1 MALLS
6 VISNENNSVL
16 GYPTISADEKKGEV
30 KVVGFIFSD
39 GLKSQFTYAKPILDK
54 YGFKATFDVICNNVG
69 KKDGYM
75 NWGEIKTLHDGGN
88 DIGSHSMS
96 HVRLTNLSKSS
107 IEYEVG
113 NSKKCLQDYGI
124 NPVSFEYPFSEGSDN
139 KTVVEI
145 VAKYYD
151 LATRGNDPLMFLR
164 CDGTVQYDQ
173 KNCKTYTNNG
183 TPTYANKYSIR
194 NWSHDFEKVENSYS
208 EDQALQRFIDVV
220 NSQSKYNKEGI
231 VKAIPIIM
239 YHGIGQSK
247 LDSVTNV
254 DLFQKEM
261 KYIYDNN
268 FKVITISQLGYDA
281 ENNYLYLKQ
290 LGSQPEVPTTS
301 ITTTNVTTPVEVP
314 TTSITTTNVTTPIAA
329 PRGNIVLEIL
339 NQLFGLKENNATSH

>member
-1 MALLS
+1 M
-6 VISNENNSVL
+6 
-16 GYPTISADEKKGEV
+16 
-30 KVVGFIFSD
+30 
-39 GLKSQFTYAKPILDK
+39 
-54 YGFKATFDVICNNVG
+54 
-69 KKDGYM
+69 
-75 NWGEIKTLHDGGN
+75 GEIKALHDGGN

-96 HVRLTNLSKSS
+96 HVRLTNLSKIS

-124 NPVSFEYPFSEGSDN
+124 NPVSFEYPFSVGSDN

-173 KNCKTYTNNG
+173 KNCKTYTDNG

-247 LDSVTNV
+247 IDSITNV

-281 ENNYLYLKQ
+281 KNNYLYLKQ

-301 ITTTNVTTPVEVP
+301 ITTTNVTTPVKVP
-314 TTSITTTNVTTPIAA
+314 TTSITTTNVTTPITA